1 MVAELV
7 QLDKSEIFEEAL
19 ATIIA
24 FSIVTGK
31 ISQLIKIQLKT
42 AVQKFTAHYY
52 GRLSLLKNQ

>member
-52 GRLSLLKNQ
+52 S

>member
-7 QLDKSEIFEEAL
+7 QFDKSEISEAL

-42 AVQKFTAHYY
+42 AAQKFTAHYY